1 MNNQATQSMYEDQKV
16 ISQYMEFHYGDSYFG
31 VPNYPKQCADLCIK
45 VCKDNGVPLEK
56 ALDLGC
62 SVGRSTF
69 ELATA
74 FEKVVGLDL
83 STGFITAAEQF
94 QQEGTYEIAVPTEGH
109 LSEKKALSLKAL
121 NLTDTVRRVNFA
133 VEDAGKLDLSIYGRN
148 DLIFC
153 GNLIDRL
160 SDPTEVLQNIHKYL
174 NPKGIFVNVSPYT
187 WLEVFSSKSKW
198 VGGYVDQAGKEVK
211 THDGLKK
218 ILGATFKEV
227 AEARDVEF
235 VIRETKREYQHAF
248 AHATFW
254 QKIVD
259 KKKGLLNSWKK
270 NILFFSGG

>member
-16 ISQYMEFHYGDSYFG
+16 ISQYMEFHYGDTYFG
-31 VPNYPKQCADLCIK
+31 VPNFPKQCADLCIK
-45 VCKDNGVPLEK
+45 VCKDNGVPLKK

-62 SVGRSTF
+62 AVGRSTF
-69 ELATA
+69 ELATT
-74 FEKVVGLDL
+74 FEKAVGLDL
-83 STGFITAAEQF
+83 STGFITAAKQF
-94 QQEGTYEIAVPTEGH
+94 QQEGTYEIAVPTEGD
-109 LSEKKALSLKAL
+109 LREKKTLSLKAL
-121 NLTDTVRRVNFA
+121 NLAETASRANFA
-133 VEDAGKLDLSIYGRN
+133 VEDAGKLDLGIYGGN

-160 SDPTEVLQNIHKYL
+160 SDPIEFLQNIHKYL

-187 WLEVFSSKSKW
+187 WLEDFSSKSKW
-198 VGGYVDQAGKEVK
+198 VGGYVDQEGKEVK

-227 AEARDVEF
+227 AEAKDVLF
-235 VIRETKREYQHAF
+235 VLRETKRKYQYTL

-259 KKKGLLNSWKK
+259 
-270 NILFFSGG
+270 